1 MPIIEISGEETW
13 KEERN
18 ASQHEG
24 PDSQSTSVLLIE
36 DREELQRLI
45 TRQLNLN
52 KGYSVTIASD
62 GESAL
67 SLFDD
72 IGQFDLVL
80 SDITLPGK
88 LTGFD
93 IARRILDKN
102 PEQGIIFMTGYSEHV
117 LDEADELSAYTI
129 LRKPFEFS
137 ELNAAIQ
144 STLFHSNDA

>member
-1 MPIIEISGEETW
+1 MPIIETSGEESW
-13 KEERN
+13 KPEEGK
-18 ASQHEG
+18 ASQRES

-45 TRQLNLN
+45 TRQLSLN
-52 KGYSVTIASD
+52 KGYSVKIASD

-72 IGQFDLVL
+72 VGQFDLVL

-93 IARRILDKN
+93 IARRIHDRN
-102 PEQGIIFMTGYSEHV
+102 PEQAIIFMTGYSEHV
-117 LDEADELSAYTI
+117 LDEADELSTYTI

-137 ELNAAIQ
+137 ELNNAIQ
-144 STLFHSNDA
+144 SALARS